1 MDRRPPTVE
10 RLAPPDLP
18 RVVSA
23 LSSSFFDYPVMRYVL
38 GPTGDYGARLRALV
52 TFFVQA
58 RIFRDETLLGVWG
71 ERPGELAGAA
81 IVSRPGSEASDELDR
96 VRERTWERLG
106 PEARARYETFGE
118 VAGRFSVDADHLHL
132 NMVGVRPEAQGRGVG
147 RALLDTVHDLSAS
160 DPTST
165 GVTLSTET
173 ESNLPLYEHFGYE
186 VIGSAPVEDA
196 FTTWAMF
203 RPDQEGR

>member
-1 MDRRPPTVE
+1 MSRRPPTVE

-18 RVVSA
+18 RIVSA
-23 LSSSFFDYPVMRYVL
+23 LSEAFVDYPVMRYVL
-38 GPTGDYGARLRALV
+38 GSTGDYAARLRALV

-71 ERPGELAGAA
+71 ARPGELAGAA
-81 IVSRPGSEASDELDR
+81 LVSRPGSEASDELDR

-106 PEARARYETFGE
+106 REARARYETFGE

-132 NMVGVRPEAQGRGVG
+132 NIIGVRPEAQGSRVG
-147 RALLDTVHDLSAS
+147 RALLDAVHDLSAS
-160 DPTST
+160 DRTST
-165 GVTLSTET
+165 GVTLNTED

-186 VIGSAPVEDA
+186 VIGSASVADA
-196 FTTWAMF
+196 FTTWAMY
-203 RPDQEGR
+203 RPDREGR